1 MPVNEKTLPDVSEL
15 TICESTAEMLAK
27 ARRDDVELSMDRAA
41 SSKAC
46 PIGADSACCKHCA
59 MGPCRILG
67 KDKYGSVGV
76 CGADI
81 DTIQARNFARMVT
94 AGSA

>member
-41 SSKAC
+41 SERPRSQHS
-46 PIGADSACCKHCA
+46 GA
-59 MGPCRILG
+59 
-67 KDKYGSVGV
+67 
-76 CGADI
+76 
-81 DTIQARNFARMVT
+81 ARAFLCDRRL
-94 AGSA
+94 S